1 MKGLP
6 PPPRALGRYM
16 GPLEIVGLQDRGKD
30 IAIGGTLTSWT
41 VGVLDILIADREGYA
56 FVVCSK
62 HFEREIALSSD
73 QLTESVFTCFLSCHD
88 SPSPEGLRR

>member
-1 MKGLP
+1 
-6 PPPRALGRYM
+6 M

-88 SPSPEGLRR
+88 SPSPEGLCRWCRVGDTL